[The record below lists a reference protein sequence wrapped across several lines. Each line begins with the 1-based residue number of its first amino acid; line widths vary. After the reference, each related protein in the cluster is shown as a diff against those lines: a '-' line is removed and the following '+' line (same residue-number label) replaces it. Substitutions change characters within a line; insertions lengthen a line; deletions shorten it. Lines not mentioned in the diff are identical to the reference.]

1 SIMMNV
7 QAEFDQLMNSVA
19 TAINQVLKDAAEAA
33 SAEDPNST
41 YMRYTDGEYKG
52 EVFQI
57 FRSKVNGSDTLSV
70 EEMMIDNELKQAP
83 SLLSFK
89 KDDDVVDQDTADALK
104 AIFTKDTL
112 TLNPNVKTKTNFIN
126 YYDAL
131 ISQAANSGSVAHDI
145 CANQEVTVDNIQAA
159 REQVLG
165 VSSDEEMSNMV
176 MFQNAY
182 NAASRYINVVSEL
195 MEHVI
200 STLGR

>member
-1 SIMMNV
+1 
-7 QAEFDQLMNSVA
+7 
-19 TAINQVLKDAAEAA
+19 
-33 SAEDPNST
+33 
-41 YMRYTDGEYKG
+41 
-52 EVFQI
+52 
-57 FRSKVNGSDTLSV
+57 
-70 EEMMIDNELKQAP
+70 MMIDNELKQAP

-89 KDDDVVDQDTADALK
+89 KKDDIVDQDTADALK
-104 AIFTKDTL
+104 AIFTQDVL
-112 TLNPNVKTKTNFIN
+112 TLNPNVRTKTNFIN

-145 CANQEVTVDNIQAA
+145 CANQEVTVDNLQAA

-165 VSSDEEMSNMV
+165 VASDEEMSNMV